1 MGTEDPPS
9 VSFWNPWAQVM
20 NNLREFQGDE
30 EPEAV
35 GWFHL
40 EVVEPKKCFS
50 AETAKLKIIPNFFS
64 SFSCCKLVQGIG

>member
-1 MGTEDPPS
+1 MGTEDPSS

-20 NNLREFQGDE
+20 NNLHEFQGDE

-40 EVVEPKKCFS
+40 EVVEPKNVYLL
-50 AETAKLKIIPNFFS
+50 KLQSSKLFPNYFPFF
-64 SFSCCKLVQGIG
+64 FLL